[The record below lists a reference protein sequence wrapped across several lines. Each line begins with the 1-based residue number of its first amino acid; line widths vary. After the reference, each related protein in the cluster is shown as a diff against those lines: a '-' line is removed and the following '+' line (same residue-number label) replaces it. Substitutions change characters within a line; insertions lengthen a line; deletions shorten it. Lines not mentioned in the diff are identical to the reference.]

1 MAEELGEGD
10 SLVGDNNIEPPS
22 PHGAVDG
29 STSVP
34 PPLPDHDEEEAK
46 KAARAKQM
54 RGLTKRKSRKFCRVV
69 RSTKHQKNIDFDYS
83 NYNSNAQQARAAI
96 APAKTRSP
104 ISKVKRDRARLT
116 AQLDKSY
123 KSNLRL
129 EEKVEKQA
137 TTINDLNTQIKA
149 LNQALHRERKASN
162 IIIDKAMEDAHR
174 LSAEAMDMMDMA
186 QEKYDTAEDKIIAEK
201 DRAASRVRKER
212 AIHVRQLEKRDQEYE
227 ASINLI
233 KVAHDKKNLSY

>member
-1 MAEELGEGD
+1 
-10 SLVGDNNIEPPS
+10 
-22 PHGAVDG
+22 
-29 STSVP
+29 
-34 PPLPDHDEEEAK
+34 
-46 KAARAKQM
+46 M
-54 RGLTKRKSRKFCRVV
+54 RGLTKKRRKHCRVI
-69 RSTKHQKNIDFDYS
+69 RAPKLHNQKNIDFDYS

-116 AQLDKSY
+116 AQLNKSY
-123 KSNLRL
+123 KSNLWL

-149 LNQALHRERKASN
+149 LNQALHREHKASN
-162 IIIDKAMEDAHR
+162 IIIDKSMEDAHR

-186 QEKYDTAEDKIIAEK
+186 QEKYDRAEDKIIAEK

-233 KVAHDKKNLSY
+233 KVAQDKKISCIKKQLDDTSKKLSEQSEQWRKRLDDIGAMVS

>member
-1 MAEELGEGD
+1 MDLAEELGEGD

-22 PHGAVDG
+22 PDGAVDG

-69 RSTKHQKNIDFDYS
+69 RSTKHQKNIDFDCS

-129 EEKVEKQA
+129 EEKVEKQ
-137 TTINDLNTQIKA
+137 Q
-149 LNQALHRERKASN
+149 Q
-162 IIIDKAMEDAHR
+162 
-174 LSAEAMDMMDMA
+174 
-186 QEKYDTAEDKIIAEK
+186 QET
-201 DRAASRVRKER
+201 
-212 AIHVRQLEKRDQEYE
+212 
-227 ASINLI
+227 
-233 KVAHDKKNLSY
+233 

>member
-1 MAEELGEGD
+1 M
-10 SLVGDNNIEPPS
+10 
-22 PHGAVDG
+22 
-29 STSVP
+29 
-34 PPLPDHDEEEAK
+34 
-46 KAARAKQM
+46 
-54 RGLTKRKSRKFCRVV
+54 
-69 RSTKHQKNIDFDYS
+69 
-83 NYNSNAQQARAAI
+83 
-96 APAKTRSP
+96 
-104 ISKVKRDRARLT
+104 
-116 AQLDKSY
+116 
-123 KSNLRL
+123 
-129 EEKVEKQA
+129 EKQA

-174 LSAEAMDMMDMA
+174 LSAEAMDMIDMA

-233 KVAHDKKNLSY
+233 IS